1 MTQRLVR
8 PTVESAIA
16 CLRLDAAEGARQ
28 GSLGDGAAA
37 AGAGAG
43 GGGGDGGGGG
53 GTNGGGN
60 TTTPGFEPRTS
71 TTPRARIGLVPPR
84 TATTPFAADD
94 GTPRTPSGQIGGYQ
108 ARRRRR
114 PPPPLTRPGFEP
126 RTAGFAPRTS
136 RRRFASRW
144 TDSGF
149 QTRFASRRRCS
160 WRRLRRTRRSRRW
173 RPRRRRRS
181 RPSWTRPREGTDAP
195 VERGGRLILTRRL
208 EKKTRLLRGKPDARH
223 YPTNLGTH
231 ARVRAIARVDL
242 NPPPGS

>member
-1 MTQRLVR
+1 MEAVVRTEEAIRRRRGSNRGPRRLPERGSVSSRLGRRRLRSPPTTERRAPR
-8 PTVESAIA
+8 PDKSE
-16 CLRLDAAEGARQ
+16 
-28 GSLGDGAAA
+28 
-37 AGAGAG
+37 
-43 GGGGDGGGGG
+43 
-53 GTNGGGN
+53 
-60 TTTPGFEPRTS
+60 
-71 TTPRARIGLVPPR
+71 
-84 TATTPFAADD
+84 
-94 GTPRTPSGQIGGYQ
+94 GTPS
-108 ARRRRR
+108 RRRRR

-144 TDSGF
+144 MDSGF